1 MSVTM
6 LLERDQLLEA
16 YEASLKDGE
25 GRGRKPSEVYAIE
38 MTWKPEDAKRKKTWF
53 CMFQTKAMRNK
64 HFEHMQRYPVA
75 DEELRMLTGR
85 IDWAEEAPG
94 DD

>member
-1 MSVTM
+1 M

-38 MTWKPEDAKRKKTWF
+38 MTWKPEDGKRKKTWF

-64 HFEHMQRYPVA
+64 QAEAMKKYPVA
-75 DEELRMLTGR
+75 DEEIRLLTGR
-85 IDWAEEAPG
+85 IDWTEEVEDG
-94 DD
+94 D